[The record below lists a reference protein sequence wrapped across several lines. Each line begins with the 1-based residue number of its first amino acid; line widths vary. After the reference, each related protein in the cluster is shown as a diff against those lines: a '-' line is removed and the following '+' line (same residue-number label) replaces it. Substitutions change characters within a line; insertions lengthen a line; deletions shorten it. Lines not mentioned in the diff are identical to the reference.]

1 MESRMWPALLMSH
14 LLPLWSLLLLP
25 FPPPA
30 QGSSTSSPRAPSAP
44 ARPPCARGGP
54 SAPRHVCVWERAP
67 PPSRSPR
74 VSRSR
79 RQVPPDTAPPATP
92 SGFEEGP
99 PSSQYPW
106 AIVWGPTVS
115 REDGGDPNS
124 ANPGFLPLDY
134 GFAVPHG
141 LATPH
146 PNSDSL
152 RRGDGDG
159 IILGGAPA
167 TLRPFLFGGRGEGV
181 DPQLY
186 VTITISIII
195 VLVATGIIFKFCWDR
210 SQKRRRPSGQQ
221 GALRQEESQQ
231 PLTDLSPAG
240 VTVLGSFG
248 DSLTPTPDREEPHG
262 GLRPVPPPAQGGP
275 CFPVEPV
282 RERGLK
288 GGREMGKKF
297 GVEGQCEGS
306 VRDRGWGMRRLFRS
320 CESFP
325 REGGQWVGG
334 LWNMSDWAMS
344 QGSFIFSLTPPLD
357 LFPT

>member
-1 MESRMWPALLMSH
+1 MESRMWPALLLSH
-14 LLPLWSLLLLP
+14 LLPLWPLLLLP
-25 FPPPA
+25 LPPPA
-30 QGSSTSSPRAPSAP
+30 QGSSSSPRTPPAP

-74 VSRSR
+74 VPRSR
-79 RQVPPDTAPPATP
+79 RQVLPGTAPPATP

-124 ANPGFLPLDY
+124 ANPGFLDY
-134 GFAVPHG
+134 GFAAPHG

-146 PNSDSL
+146 PNSDSM
-152 RRGDGDG
+152 RGDGDG
-159 IILGGAPA
+159 LILGEAPA

-240 VTVLGSFG
+240 VTVLGAFG
-248 DSLTPTPDREEPHG
+248 DSPTPTPDHEEP
-262 GLRPVPPPAQGGP
+262 RGGP
-275 CFPVEPV
+275 RPGMPHPKGAPAFQLNREGQGDQKKGDRRKGKLHGRIGGGSRRKRELGKEAELGQGLMVNSKQRCQANKLLRSQLTGGMKISQQVADG
-282 RERGLK
+282 RERAG
-288 GGREMGKKF
+288 
-297 GVEGQCEGS
+297 
-306 VRDRGWGMRRLFRS
+306 
-320 CESFP
+320 
-325 REGGQWVGG
+325 
-334 LWNMSDWAMS
+334 
-344 QGSFIFSLTPPLD
+344 
-357 LFPT
+357 

>member
-1 MESRMWPALLMSH
+1 MGSGGEQALMSLYSSYSRSTLLMSH
-14 LLPLWSLLLLP
+14 LFPLWSLLLLP
-25 FPPPA
+25 FPLPA
-30 QGSSTSSPRAPSAP
+30 QGSSTSSPRTPSAP

-262 GLRPVPPPAQGGP
+262 GLRPGPPQPKGAPAFQLN
-275 CFPVEPV
+275 
-282 RERGLK
+282 R
-288 GGREMGKKF
+288 
-297 GVEGQCEGS
+297 
-306 VRDRGWGMRRLFRS
+306 
-320 CESFP
+320 
-325 REGGQWVGG
+325 
-334 LWNMSDWAMS
+334 
-344 QGSFIFSLTPPLD
+344 
-357 LFPT
+357 

>member
-1 MESRMWPALLMSH
+1 MDSKMWPTLLTSRL
-14 LLPLWSLLLLP
+14 LLPLWPLLLLP
-25 FPPPA
+25 LPPPS
-30 QGSSTSSPRAPSAP
+30 QGSSSPSSPSSPSRAPPAP
-44 ARPPCARGGP
+44 ARPPCTRGGP

-67 PPSRSPR
+67 PPSRPPR
-74 VSRSR
+74 LPRSR
-79 RQVPPDTAPPATP
+79 RQASPGTSPPATP

-134 GFAVPHG
+134 GFVAPHG

-146 PNSDSL
+146 PNSDPL
-152 RRGDGDG
+152 RHGGG
-159 IILGGAPA
+159 GNGLILGEAPA
-167 TLRPFLFGGRGEGV
+167 TLRPFLFGTRGEGV

-221 GALRQEESQQ
+221 GPLRQEDSQQ

-240 VTVLGSFG
+240 VTVLGAFG
-248 DSLTPTPDREEPHG
+248 DSPAPTPAPTPDRDEPRAG
-262 GLRPVPPPAQGGP
+262 PRPGPPQPKGPPAFQLN
-275 CFPVEPV
+275 
-282 RERGLK
+282 R
-288 GGREMGKKF
+288 
-297 GVEGQCEGS
+297 
-306 VRDRGWGMRRLFRS
+306 
-320 CESFP
+320 
-325 REGGQWVGG
+325 
-334 LWNMSDWAMS
+334 
-344 QGSFIFSLTPPLD
+344 IPLVN
-357 LFPT
+357 L

>member
-1 MESRMWPALLMSH
+1 MESRMWPALLLSH
-14 LLPLWSLLLLP
+14 LLPLWPLLLLP
-25 FPPPA
+25 LPPPA
-30 QGSSTSSPRAPSAP
+30 QGSSSSPRTPPAP

-74 VSRSR
+74 VPRSR
-79 RQVPPDTAPPATP
+79 RQVLPGTAPPATP

-124 ANPGFLPLDY
+124 ANPGFLDY
-134 GFAVPHG
+134 GFAAPHG

-146 PNSDSL
+146 PNSDSM
-152 RRGDGDG
+152 RGDGDG
-159 IILGGAPA
+159 LILGEAPA

-240 VTVLGSFG
+240 VTVLGAFG
-248 DSLTPTPDREEPHG
+248 DSPPTPDHEEP
-262 GLRPVPPPAQGGP
+262 RGGP
-275 CFPVEPV
+275 RPGMPHP
-282 RERGLK
+282 K
-288 GGREMGKKF
+288 GAPAFQLNR
-297 GVEGQCEGS
+297 
-306 VRDRGWGMRRLFRS
+306 
-320 CESFP
+320 
-325 REGGQWVGG
+325 
-334 LWNMSDWAMS
+334 
-344 QGSFIFSLTPPLD
+344 IPLVN
-357 LFPT
+357 L

>member
-1 MESRMWPALLMSH
+1 MHEADSKGWKSGSQLRKISNMESRMWPALLLSH
-14 LLPLWSLLLLP
+14 LLPLWPLLLLP
-25 FPPPA
+25 LPPPA
-30 QGSSTSSPRAPSAP
+30 QGSSSPRTPPAP

-74 VSRSR
+74 VPRSR
-79 RQVPPDTAPPATP
+79 RQVLPGTAPPATP

-134 GFAVPHG
+134 GFAAPHG

-146 PNSDSL
+146 PNSDSM
-152 RRGDGDG
+152 RGDGDG
-159 IILGGAPA
+159 IILRETPA
-167 TLRPFLFGGRGEGV
+167 TLGPFIFGGRGEGV

-240 VTVLGSFG
+240 VTVLGAFG
-248 DSLTPTPDREEPHG
+248 DSPTPTPDHEEP
-262 GLRPVPPPAQGGP
+262 RGGP
-275 CFPVEPV
+275 RPGMPQP
-282 RERGLK
+282 K
-288 GGREMGKKF
+288 GAPAFQLNR
-297 GVEGQCEGS
+297 
-306 VRDRGWGMRRLFRS
+306 
-320 CESFP
+320 
-325 REGGQWVGG
+325 
-334 LWNMSDWAMS
+334 
-344 QGSFIFSLTPPLD
+344 IPLVN
-357 LFPT
+357 L

>member
-1 MESRMWPALLMSH
+1 MTKISDMESKMWPALLLSH
-14 LLPLWSLLLLP
+14 LLPLWPLLLLP
-25 FPPPA
+25 LPLPA
-30 QGSSTSSPRAPSAP
+30 HGSSSSPRTPPAP

-74 VSRSR
+74 VPRSR
-79 RQVPPDTAPPATP
+79 RQVLPGTAPPATP

-124 ANPGFLPLDY
+124 ANPGFLPHDY
-134 GFAVPHG
+134 GFAAPHG

-146 PNSDSL
+146 PNSDSM
-152 RRGDGDG
+152 RGDGDG
-159 IILGGAPA
+159 LILGEAPA

-240 VTVLGSFG
+240 VTVLGAFG
-248 DSLTPTPDREEPHG
+248 DSPTPTPDHEEP
-262 GLRPVPPPAQGGP
+262 RGGP
-275 CFPVEPV
+275 RPGMPQP
-282 RERGLK
+282 K
-288 GGREMGKKF
+288 GAPAFQLNR
-297 GVEGQCEGS
+297 
-306 VRDRGWGMRRLFRS
+306 
-320 CESFP
+320 
-325 REGGQWVGG
+325 
-334 LWNMSDWAMS
+334 
-344 QGSFIFSLTPPLD
+344 
-357 LFPT
+357 